1 MSTTRS
7 TTQREAIW
15 GVLDAAVGPLLPEEI
30 LTVARRRCR
39 SLGLATVYRALQRL
53 EDEGRAARVT
63 SGNGR
68 VRFEVARGH
77 HHHFECRDCERV
89 YDVPGCL
96 RSPRSLE
103 RTLPAGFR
111 LEAHDVRM
119 QGVCADCA

>member
-1 MSTTRS
+1 MPSSRS
-7 TTQREAIW
+7 TTQRDAIW
-15 GVLDAAVGPLLPEEI
+15 AALQGAVGPLLPEEI
-30 LTVARRRCR
+30 LAVAKRRCR
-39 SLGLATVYRALQRL
+39 SLGLATVYRALQRF
-53 EDEGRAARVT
+53 EDEGRADRVT

-68 VRFEVARGH
+68 VRFEIARGH

-111 LEAHDVRM
+111 LETHEVRLE
-119 QGVCADCA
+119 GLCADCA